1 MALRVTLALRVTW
14 ALRAAWALRDDLGLS
29 WVTLARGGN
38 LGP

>member
-1 MALRVTLALRVTW
+1 MALRVTW

-29 WVTLARGGN
+29 WVTLALRGN